1 MKRLLFAILLLSACC
16 RPSGD
21 SFNLKEF
28 KNPSAAYRSITF
40 WSLNDSLRPDEMRR
54 QLALFKEGGFG
65 GAFFHSRPGLL
76 TPYLTDEWFEMI
88 RVGVDECRKLG
99 MEAWFYD
106 EDKWPSGFAGG
117 IVPRQDEAFRAR
129 TLVRV
134 PAGTLVEA
142 PDEVLLDTLSHL
154 YISHVDPMGQPWYN
168 GTSWVDLMN
177 PEMVKAFLNC
187 TYQPYVN
194 LFAGKKWVMGFFSDE
209 PQVSP
214 RTDLDSGDAFM
225 PYSPW
230 MEEMFEKRWGYP
242 MRPHLASLVEELGDW
257 RRFRLHYYRTVGEC
271 MEKAFSRQIGSYCK
285 ANGLQWTGHFNG
297 EEMPV
302 ANMFNQGDLMIQY
315 RHMQI
320 PGIDA
325 LGLRYKTLHNAKVM
339 TSVANQYGKK
349 RRIVEIF
356 GISGHNLSL
365 EDRMWLTAWHT
376 NNGLNMFCPHLSHYS
391 IKGIRKYDYPPTFNY
406 QEPYWPSNHL
416 FEDFSARLAYFAT
429 VGSTVGEV
437 CVVSSLESD
446 YLERDVRRDYPE
458 PGTERD
464 VLLEST
470 LQSLND
476 LHYNNDI
483 CDEQI
488 LSDLGSVSGAR
499 LKVGEMCYHTVVL
512 PNLLTIRPST
522 VSLLEEFAA
531 VGGNVLI
538 LGDVPCLVDGV
549 PDSLEGLRACSTRLT
564 LDELQEWLPANSP
577 SIFRVEGKD
586 AGKIWTHL
594 RKVHGGYT
602 LQLSNNSRRENARV
616 KVTVDGRYQVLL
628 NPLNGEALEPDSRL
642 EPALS
647 EGGAAMSS
655 FDLEL
660 APAQTWVLA
669 FGDKPL
675 CKHFN
680 GHYSLPKEQQTVQSL
695 EGPWICRKMDPNALP
710 LDFAAWSTDG
720 GCSWNDPEPVL
731 AIYER
736 FQNRD
741 EVYDGPMLLKYAFE
755 VSALPGKCSL
765 VVEQPW
771 MYKSVSLNGNELQFG
786 ENWYVDR
793 YFRTADVGELL
804 REGHNEVLLSLDF
817 VNPVPDSIDPVER
830 YGTEIENIFL
840 CGDFA
845 VSGSLAAEQPAQTWR
860 NRLKILNPKPM
871 PARFEHG
878 SFSIGPERET
888 VAANLTTAGYPFY
901 SGSFSCSTVF
911 ALNAK
916 EKGLRYKI
924 RFPRAEAITVSVKVN
939 GKSISTV
946 FCSPWEA
953 DVTNALKPGE
963 NTVEMILTGSLRNLL
978 GPSHCIGGEFNM
990 IGPATFSGR
999 QSWPN
1004 LEAGDND
1011 WYEKRKT
1018 GETRLWRDDCFCIP
1032 FGLMENPEL
1041 VTEEL

>member
-1 MKRLLFAILLLSACC
+1 MFRTYHILLLLLLAAGC
-16 RPSGD
+16 RPAGD
-21 SFNLKEF
+21 RFDLKEF
-28 KNPSAAYRSITF
+28 KNPSTTYRSMTF
-40 WSLNDSLRPDEMRR
+40 WSLNDSMRSDEMRR

-76 TPYLTDEWFEMI
+76 TPYLSEEWFEMMK
-88 RVGVDECRKLG
+88 VGVDECRKLG
-99 MEAWFYD
+99 LEAWFYD

-117 IVPRQDEAFRAR
+117 IVPKQDDAFRAR

-134 PAGTLVEA
+134 PAGTPVAES
-142 PDEVLLDTLSHL
+142 DEILLDDGNHL

-168 GTSWVDLMN
+168 GTCWVDLMN
-177 PEMVKAFLNC
+177 PEMVKAFLDC
-187 TYQPYVN
+187 TYQPYVDR
-194 LFAGKKWVMGFFSDE
+194 FAGKKQVMGIFSDE

-214 RTDLDSGDAFM
+214 RTDLAAGDAFI

-230 MEEMFEKRWGYP
+230 MEEAFEKRWGYP
-242 MRPHLASLVEELGDW
+242 MRPHLAWLVEETGDW

-271 MEKAFSRQIGSYCK
+271 MENAFSRQIGEYCE
-285 ANGLQWTGHFNG
+285 ANGLQWTGHYNG

-302 ANMFNQGDLMIQY
+302 ANMFNQGDLMTQY
-315 RHMQI
+315 RHMQV

-349 RRIVEIF
+349 RRVVEIF

-376 NNGLNMFCPHLSHYS
+376 NNGLNMFCPHLSHYT

-406 QEPYWPSNHL
+406 QEPYWPYNRL
-416 FEDFSARLAYFAT
+416 YEDFAARLAYFAT
-429 VGSTVGEV
+429 AGSTVGEV
-437 CVVSSLESD
+437 CVLSTLESD

-464 VLLEST
+464 VILEST
-470 LQSLND
+470 LQRLNG

-483 CDEQI
+483 GDEQI
-488 LSDLGSVSGAR
+488 LSDIGSVAGGC
-499 LKVGEMCYHTVVL
+499 LKVGEMSYHTVIL

-522 VSLLEEFAA
+522 VALLEKFAA
-531 VGGNVLI
+531 GGGNVLI
-538 LGDVPCLVDGV
+538 LGDFPRFVDGV
-549 PDSLEGLRACSTRLT
+549 PDALEGLRACSTRLSP
-564 LDELQEWLPANSP
+564 DELGGWLSAHTPAV
-577 SIFRVEGKD
+577 FRVEGED

-594 RKVHGGYT
+594 RRVKGGYT
-602 LQLSNNSRRENARV
+602 LQLSNNSRHGSVRV
-616 KVTVDGRYQVLL
+616 KVAVDGRYKALL
-628 NPLNGEALEPDSRL
+628 NPLNGEVLEFAGEL
-642 EPALS
+642 E
-647 EGGAAMSS
+647 
-655 FDLEL
+655 F
-660 APAQTWVLA
+660 APAQTWVLV

-675 CKHFN
+675 CRRFK
-680 GHYSLPKEQQTVQSL
+680 GRYSLPNEQKPLQKL
-695 EGPWICRKMDPNALP
+695 EGPWICRKTDPNALP

-720 GCSWNDPEPVL
+720 GRSWNDPEPVL

-741 EVYDGPMLLKYAFE
+741 EVYDGPMLLRYDFE

-765 VVEQPW
+765 VVEQPC
-771 MYKSVSLNGNELQFG
+771 MYKSILLNGSELRFG
-786 ENWYVDR
+786 EDWYVDR
-793 YFRTADVGELL
+793 YFRKADVRSLL
-804 REGHNEVLLSLDF
+804 HEGHNEVLLSLDF
-817 VNPVPDSIDPVER
+817 VNPVPDSPDPVER

-845 VSGSLAAEQPAQTWR
+845 VSGRLAAVQPVETWR

-878 SFSIGPERET
+878 SFSIGPESEIS
-888 VAANLTTAGYPFY
+888 AGNLTTAGYPFY
-901 SGSFSCSTVF
+901 SGSFACRTAF
-911 ALNAK
+911 KLDTK

-924 RFPRAEAITVSVKVN
+924 SFPKVEAITVGVKVN
-939 GKSISTV
+939 GKELPTV

-953 DVTNALKPGE
+953 DVTDVLRPGE
-963 NTVEMILTGSLRNLL
+963 NTVELTLTGSLRNLM
-978 GPSHCIGGEFNM
+978 GPSHCIGGEFNVM
-990 IGPATFSGR
+990 GPATFSGR
-999 QSWPN
+999 HSWPN
-1004 LEAGDND
+1004 LEPGDND

-1018 GETRLWRDDCFCIP
+1018 GETRLWADDCFCIP
-1032 FGLMENPEL
+1032 FGLMESPEL
-1041 VTEEL
+1041 VTEEI